1 MGLIDIIKN
10 IISGG
15 KKIDI
20 IRLPSQGYF
29 YPIDFEIKLKK
40 ASEEDIIDYEFNYD
54 KENILEVIESV
65 KKIVLTNTIFSGDY
79 KFEDLKS
86 VDIVFIFLEIV
97 KYTTNRNINIK
108 FFNDD
113 LGRGDS
119 IPFDYKNFEY
129 FNLEKFKE
137 FYDKVDCSFL
147 VDGYKFAMPSVG
159 VENSLTHYLFSVA
172 NQSDSDRYNDY
183 SYDFLFF
190 LGRKNNLTFSE
201 IENLITI
208 FNFDIDD
215 EERKRIKSIIRKFI
229 EIIEYNLKVNNNLVD
244 VKSRLDLENI
254 WKVES

>member
-20 IRLPSQGYF
+20 KRLPSQGYF

-65 KKIVLTNTIFSGDY
+65 KKIVLTNTTFSSGY

-86 VDIVFIFLEIV
+86 VDIVFLFLEIV
-97 KYTTNRNINIK
+97 KYTTNRNVNIE

-119 IPFDYKNFEY
+119 IPFDYKNFQY
-129 FNLEKFKE
+129 FNLEEFKE
-137 FYDKVDCSFL
+137 FYDEVDCSFL
-147 VDGYKFAMPSVG
+147 VDGYKFAMPSIG
-159 VENSLTHYLFSVA
+159 VENSLTNYLLSIS
-172 NQSDSDRYNDY
+172 NQSDSDRYNYY

-215 EERKRIKSIIRKFI
+215 EERKRIKSIIKKFI